1 MKQSRLALILV
12 AALALTTGPLLNLHT
27 TTARAGSTSMLDTI
41 RKNGVIR
48 IGVAADPPYTLQD
61 KSGHWY
67 SFVPSIDMMLA
78 KALGVKA
85 QFVPTTWTVIVAGL
99 QANKYDII
107 GTSIYDTPER
117 EKAIAFSVPYSYGGT
132 SYVGLK
138 ETMRRFKSVKDLNN
152 PKVTIALITGTA
164 EDQVTRRLFPKA
176 QIKAFPNTTT
186 AFLVQEVESRHE
198 PVFATSSFALFSLHK
213 QYPNLGFL
221 PDDYKGIDPKG
232 ICIGLP
238 KGDPIFKAYLDGFI
252 GALWQTGTI
261 KRLQDQWL
269 ANAT

>member
-1 MKQSRLALILV
+1 MKQSRLALILA

-27 TTARAGSTSMLDTI
+27 TTARADSMSMLDTI

-78 KALGVKA
+78 KALSVKA

-99 QANKYDII
+99 QANKYDMI

-117 EKAIAFSVPYSYGGT
+117 EKAISFSVPYAYGGT

-138 ETMRRFKSVKDLNN
+138 STVAKLKTLKDLNN
-152 PKVTIALITGTA
+152 PK
-164 EDQVTRRLFPKA
+164 
-176 QIKAFPNTTT
+176 
-186 AFLVQEVESRHE
+186 
-198 PVFATSSFALFSLHK
+198 
-213 QYPNLGFL
+213 
-221 PDDYKGIDPKG
+221 
-232 ICIGLP
+232 
-238 KGDPIFKAYLDGFI
+238 
-252 GALWQTGTI
+252 
-261 KRLQDQWL
+261 
-269 ANAT
+269 